1 MKVGDKV
8 IYEPDPSFE
17 GTVLQ
22 INQTL
27 CRVIWYSNET
37 IEWVPLYSL
46 KVIKEY
52 KE

>member
-8 IYEPDPSFE
+8 VYISDPDFI
-17 GTVLQ
+17 GTILQ
-22 INQTL
+22 TAQTL
-27 CRVIWYSNET
+27 CRVIWYKSET

-46 KVIKEY
+46 KVIEEY